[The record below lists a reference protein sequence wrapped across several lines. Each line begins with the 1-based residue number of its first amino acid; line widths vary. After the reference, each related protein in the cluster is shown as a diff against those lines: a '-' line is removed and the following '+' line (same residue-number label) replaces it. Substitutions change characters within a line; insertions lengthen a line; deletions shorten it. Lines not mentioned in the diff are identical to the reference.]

1 MRVARIEIDG
11 QEHLLCFSLRVL
23 RAVCERYGG
32 IEYLD
37 AATSSEDQ
45 AHNLSEAVWQMATM
59 MDAGDRYARE
69 RGLYNPS
76 PLTED
81 QLLDLCTIYD
91 FSKFRAKDPGD
102 HHLRVRGPDPGR
114 VPKRGDHA
122 GGNRLNPAWFLW
134 YGLQAGLP
142 YQAALD
148 APFGEILDLMAIQQ
162 IKREGAR
169 ERGSLTDEDII
180 PDVR

>member
-1 MRVARIEIDG
+1 M
-11 QEHLLCFSLRVL
+11 
-23 RAVCERYGG
+23 
-32 IEYLD
+32 
-37 AATSSEDQ
+37 
-45 AHNLSEAVWQMATM
+45 
-59 MDAGDRYARE
+59 
-69 RGLYNPS
+69 
-76 PLTED
+76 
-81 QLLDLCTIYD
+81 
-91 FSKFRAKDPGD
+91 
-102 HHLRVRGPDPGR
+102 
-114 VPKRGDHA
+114 
-122 GGNRLNPAWFLW
+122 W

>member
-32 IEYLD
+32 VEHLD

-69 RGLYNPS
+69 RGLDNPP
-76 PLTED
+76 PLTEE

-91 FSKFRAKDPGD
+91 FAKFRAKIRETIISGSE
-102 HHLRVRGPDPGR
+102 
-114 VPKRGDHA
+114 A
-122 GGNRLNPAWFLW
+122 QI
-134 YGLQAGLP
+134 QAEFP
-142 YQAALD
+142 N
-148 APFGEILDLMAIQQ
+148 GETTQEESA
-162 IKREGAR
+162 
-169 ERGSLTDEDII
+169 
-180 PDVR
+180 